1 MQMSSRA
8 CAAEAVGWVGFES
21 VPVDSEPFV
30 DETEVVSRI
39 RVGHPALDVPPP
51 PADSA

>member
-1 MQMSSRA
+1 MQMSSRG
-8 CAAEAVGWVGFES
+8 CAAEAVGWAGVES

-30 DETEVVSRI
+30 DETEVVPRI
-39 RVGHPALDVPPP
+39 RVGHPALDVLPP

>member
-8 CAAEAVGWVGFES
+8 CAAEAVGWAGVES
-21 VPVDSEPFV
+21 VPVDSEPFL

-51 PADSA
+51 PANSA